1 MAPKYFSDIVA
12 SLGEG
17 DLDERVTKRLSELA
31 QAVEQTGGT
40 GKLTLTLT
48 VKKMNRQ
55 VVFKPTFKAS
65 MPEPAV
71 DDTMFF
77 VGADGELTRDD
88 PKQLKLPR
96 VGGGTA
102 KVVSIDGGKKSSSDD
117 KDPEK
122 KDGN

>member
-1 MAPKYFSDIVA
+1 MPKPFSDLIA
-12 SLGEG
+12 GLGEG
-17 DLDERVTKRLSELA
+17 DLNERAAERISELV
-31 QAVEQTGGT
+31 QKVEETGGD
-40 GKLTLTLT
+40 GKFTLTIT

-55 VVFKPTFKAS
+55 VVFKPTFKVQ

-77 VGADGELTRDD
+77 VGAGGELTRDD

-96 VGGGTA
+96 VGKDA
-102 KVVSIDGGKKSSSDD
+102 KVVALTGGKKDSET
-117 KDPEK
+117 KDPSD